1 MDNYFKKILFYTFN
15 ENTNSGHISKSKPDN
30 FVI

>member
-1 MDNYFKKILFYTFN
+1 MDNYLLKKLFYTFN
-15 ENTNSGHISKSKPDN
+15 ENTNSGHISKLKPDN